1 MTVMAQRMRRFIP
14 TGHRSDDTAR
24 VVCPVDNYS
33 FAPKYTDGVC
43 PLCGYK
49 PEGVEFHAPFAAR
62 VDWFWPSMV
71 FMVAAS
77 IAMSILVLITYTHK

>member
-1 MTVMAQRMRRFIP
+1 MTIVQAAKRFS
-14 TGHRSDDTAR
+14 RSKADSTATLT
-24 VVCPVDNYS
+24 CPNDKWS
-33 FAPKYTDGVC
+33 FTPKYTDGVC